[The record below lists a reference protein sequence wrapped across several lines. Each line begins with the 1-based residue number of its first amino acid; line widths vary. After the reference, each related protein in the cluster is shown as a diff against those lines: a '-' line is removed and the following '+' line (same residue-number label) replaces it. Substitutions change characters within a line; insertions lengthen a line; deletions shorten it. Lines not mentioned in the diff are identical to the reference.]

1 MPGEPPCFNLP
12 IDAVVYLGLGSN
24 LGDRG
29 SNLRRALNALEGSA
43 QVEAVSRVYAS
54 EPVGH
59 IDQPEFWNVVARART
74 NLEPTALFDRLKQ
87 IETDLGRT
95 PSFRNA
101 PRVIDI
107 DILSYDELVLETAT
121 LEIPHPRMRE
131 RSFVLYPLA
140 EIAPDFR
147 HPVTR
152 ETVSALAAQPGL
164 TRAHPIGELP

>member
-29 SNLRRALNALEGSA
+29 SNLRRALSALEESA
-43 QVEAVSRVYAS
+43 HVEAVSRVYAS
-54 EPVGH
+54 EPVGYA
-59 IDQPEFWNVVARART
+59 DQPEFWNIVARART
-74 NLEPTALFDRLKQ
+74 SLEPAALFARLKA
-87 IETDLGRT
+87 IETGLGRT

-101 PRVIDI
+101 PRIIDI
-107 DILSYDELVLETAT
+107 DILAYDELVLNTDA
-121 LEIPHPRMRE
+121 LEIPHPRLRE

-152 ETVSALAAQPGL
+152 ETVNALAAQPGL
-164 TRAHPIGELP
+164 TRADPIGEL

>member
-29 SNLRRALNALEGSA
+29 VNLRRALTALSDVAE
-43 QVEAVSRVYAS
+43 VEAVSRIYAT
-54 EPVGH
+54 EPVGYD
-59 IDQPEFWNVVARART
+59 DQPEFWNLVVRART
-74 NLEPTALFDRLKQ
+74 NLEPAALLARLQQ
-87 IETDLGRT
+87 IESELGRVR
-95 PSFRNA
+95 SFRNA
-101 PRVIDI
+101 PRTIDL
-107 DILSYDELVLETAT
+107 DILTYDELVLKTPE
-121 LEIPHPRMRE
+121 LEIPHPRLRE

-152 ETVSALAAQPGL
+152 EAVSALAAQPDL
-164 TRAHPIGELP
+164 TRADPIGELP